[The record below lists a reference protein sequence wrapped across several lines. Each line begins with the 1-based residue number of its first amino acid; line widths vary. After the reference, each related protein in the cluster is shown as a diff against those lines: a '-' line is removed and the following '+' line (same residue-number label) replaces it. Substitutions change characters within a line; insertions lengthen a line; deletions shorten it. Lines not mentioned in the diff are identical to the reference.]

1 MYQVHKDFNEY
12 KPVTRA
18 QLDQILDT
26 PVLNLDGL
34 DYPIIIKKIE
44 LLFNHGNYI
53 VRTISEDGLEGISL
67 ANDRME
73 FCYPILEKQVAPYFI
88 GQDARRLEALLE
100 EVYVY
105 KANYKLAGIPYYSVL
120 AALELSILDMLAKA
134 RNVSMVAMFG
144 DRLKDWA
151 NLYVASGNRQTTPE
165 EELEIIKARVDK
177 SGAKAIKFKIGG
189 RMSRNKDSMEGRSE
203 GLIYK
208 SREFFGDGMI
218 IHADGNGSYD
228 VETAVKYGKMLEEI
242 NAYFYEE
249 PCPFDDLESTRD
261 VTAQTKVPLAFGE
274 QENSMTR
281 FRWLVENHGCDVVQ
295 PDIFYNGG
303 LIRTTKVAKMAQ
315 LAGMTITPH
324 VSSGFCFVYLLYF
337 AAYTPNIGQYLENKE
352 GLELAN
358 DFLIEPIVRK
368 DGRLSIPDL
377 KGVGVDASGE
387 LIREAIVLFDIH

>member
-26 PVLNLDGL
+26 PVLNL
-34 DYPIIIKKIE
+34 
-44 LLFNHGNYI
+44 
-53 VRTISEDGLEGISL
+53 DGLEGISL

-151 NLYVASGNRQTTPE
+151 NLYVDSGNRQTTPE

-208 SREFFGDGMI
+208 SREFFGDDMI

>member
-1 MYQVHKDFNEY
+1 
-12 KPVTRA
+12 
-18 QLDQILDT
+18 
-26 PVLNLDGL
+26 
-34 DYPIIIKKIE
+34 
-44 LLFNHGNYI
+44 
-53 VRTISEDGLEGISL
+53 
-67 ANDRME
+67 ME

-165 EELEIIKARVDK
+165 EELEIIK
-177 SGAKAIKFKIGG
+177 G
-189 RMSRNKDSMEGRSE
+189 
-203 GLIYK
+203 
-208 SREFFGDGMI
+208 EFFGDDMI

>member
-1 MYQVHKDFNEY
+1 MYQVHNDFNEY

-165 EELEIIKARVDK
+165 EELEIIK
-177 SGAKAIKFKIGG
+177 G
-189 RMSRNKDSMEGRSE
+189 
-203 GLIYK
+203 
-208 SREFFGDGMI
+208 EFFGDDMI

>member
-1 MYQVHKDFNEY
+1 
-12 KPVTRA
+12 
-18 QLDQILDT
+18 
-26 PVLNLDGL
+26 
-34 DYPIIIKKIE
+34 
-44 LLFNHGNYI
+44 
-53 VRTISEDGLEGISL
+53 
-67 ANDRME
+67 
-73 FCYPILEKQVAPYFI
+73 
-88 GQDARRLEALLE
+88 
-100 EVYVY
+100 
-105 KANYKLAGIPYYSVL
+105 
-120 AALELSILDMLAKA
+120 MLAKA

-165 EELEIIKARVDK
+165 EELEIIK
-177 SGAKAIKFKIGG
+177 G
-189 RMSRNKDSMEGRSE
+189 
-203 GLIYK
+203 
-208 SREFFGDGMI
+208 EFFGDDMI

>member
-144 DRLKDWA
+144 GRLKDWA

-165 EELEIIKARVDK
+165 EELETIK
-177 SGAKAIKFKIGG
+177 G
-189 RMSRNKDSMEGRSE
+189 EC
-203 GLIYK
+203 
-208 SREFFGDGMI
+208 FGDDMI

>member
-165 EELEIIKARVDK
+165 EELEIIK
-177 SGAKAIKFKIGG
+177 G
-189 RMSRNKDSMEGRSE
+189 
-203 GLIYK
+203 
-208 SREFFGDGMI
+208 EFFGDDMI

>member
-1 MYQVHKDFNEY
+1 MSNLCVIY
-12 KPVTRA
+12 
-18 QLDQILDT
+18 LDC
-26 PVLNLDGL
+26 
-34 DYPIIIKKIE
+34 Y
-44 LLFNHGNYI
+44 NHGNYI

-144 DRLKDWA
+144 GRLKDWA

-165 EELEIIKARVDK
+165 EELEIIK
-177 SGAKAIKFKIGG
+177 G
-189 RMSRNKDSMEGRSE
+189 
-203 GLIYK
+203 
-208 SREFFGDGMI
+208 EFFGDDMI

>member
-120 AALELSILDMLAKA
+120 AALELSILAMLAKA

-144 DRLKDWA
+144 GRLKDWA

-165 EELEIIKARVDK
+165 EELEIIK
-177 SGAKAIKFKIGG
+177 G
-189 RMSRNKDSMEGRSE
+189 
-203 GLIYK
+203 
-208 SREFFGDGMI
+208 EFFGDDMI

>member
-26 PVLNLDGL
+26 PVLNL
-34 DYPIIIKKIE
+34 
-44 LLFNHGNYI
+44 
-53 VRTISEDGLEGISL
+53 DGLEGISL

-144 DRLKDWA
+144 GRLKDWA

-165 EELEIIKARVDK
+165 EELEIIK
-177 SGAKAIKFKIGG
+177 G
-189 RMSRNKDSMEGRSE
+189 
-203 GLIYK
+203 
-208 SREFFGDGMI
+208 EFFGDDMI

>member
-144 DRLKDWA
+144 GRLKDWA

-165 EELEIIKARVDK
+165 EELEIIK
-177 SGAKAIKFKIGG
+177 G
-189 RMSRNKDSMEGRSE
+189 
-203 GLIYK
+203 
-208 SREFFGDGMI
+208 EFFGDDMI

-368 DGRLSIPDL
+368 DGRLNIPDL

>member
-144 DRLKDWA
+144 GRLKDWA

-165 EELEIIKARVDK
+165 EELEIIK
-177 SGAKAIKFKIGG
+177 G
-189 RMSRNKDSMEGRSE
+189 
-203 GLIYK
+203 
-208 SREFFGDGMI
+208 EFFGDDMI

-315 LAGMTITPH
+315 PAGMTITPH

>member
-26 PVLNLDGL
+26 PVLNL
-34 DYPIIIKKIE
+34 
-44 LLFNHGNYI
+44 
-53 VRTISEDGLEGISL
+53 DGLEGISL

-165 EELEIIKARVDK
+165 EELEIIK
-177 SGAKAIKFKIGG
+177 G
-189 RMSRNKDSMEGRSE
+189 
-203 GLIYK
+203 
-208 SREFFGDGMI
+208 EFFGDDMI

>member
-1 MYQVHKDFNEY
+1 MYQVHQDFGAY

-18 QLDQILDT
+18 QLEAVMDA
-26 PVLNLDGL
+26 PVLRLDGL
-34 DYPIIIKKIE
+34 DAPIIIEKIE
-44 LLFNHGNYI
+44 LLFNHGTYM
-53 VRTISEDGLEGISL
+53 VRTTAKDGLVGISL
-67 ANDRME
+67 ANDRIE
-73 FCYPILEKQVAPYFI
+73 FVYPILEKQIAPYFI
-88 GQDARRLEALLE
+88 GQDARRLEALLD

-105 KANYKLAGIPYYSVL
+105 KANYKLAGIPYYSAL

-134 RNVSMVAMFG
+134 ANRSLVGLFG
-144 DRLKDWA
+144 DRRKDWA

-165 EELEIIKARVDK
+165 EELEIIQARVEK

-189 RMSRNKDSMEGRSE
+189 RMSRNRDSMEGRSE
-203 GLIYK
+203 SLIYQ
-208 SREFFGDGMI
+208 SRKYFGDDMI

-261 VTAQTKVPLAFGE
+261 VTAQTKIPLAFGE

-281 FRWLVENHGCDVVQ
+281 FRWLAENHGCDVVQ

-303 LIRTTKVAKMAQ
+303 LIRTTKVARMAE

-358 DFLIEPIVRK
+358 DFLTEPIVRK
-368 DGRLSIPDL
+368 DGQLSIPDL
-377 KGVGVDASGE
+377 TGVGVDASNS
-387 LIREAIVLFDIH
+387 LVREAIVLFDIH

>member
-151 NLYVASGNRQTTPE
+151 NLYVASGNRQTTLE
-165 EELEIIKARVDK
+165 EELEIIK
-177 SGAKAIKFKIGG
+177 G
-189 RMSRNKDSMEGRSE
+189 
-203 GLIYK
+203 
-208 SREFFGDGMI
+208 EFFGDDMI

>member
-1 MYQVHKDFNEY
+1 M
-12 KPVTRA
+12 
-18 QLDQILDT
+18 
-26 PVLNLDGL
+26 NLDGL

-165 EELEIIKARVDK
+165 EELEIIK
-177 SGAKAIKFKIGG
+177 G
-189 RMSRNKDSMEGRSE
+189 
-203 GLIYK
+203 
-208 SREFFGDGMI
+208 EFFGDDMI

>member
-26 PVLNLDGL
+26 PVLNL
-34 DYPIIIKKIE
+34 
-44 LLFNHGNYI
+44 
-53 VRTISEDGLEGISL
+53 DGLEGISL

-105 KANYKLAGIPYYSVL
+105 KANYKMAGIPYYSVL

-165 EELEIIKARVDK
+165 EELEIIK
-177 SGAKAIKFKIGG
+177 G
-189 RMSRNKDSMEGRSE
+189 
-203 GLIYK
+203 
-208 SREFFGDGMI
+208 EFFGDDMI

>member
-144 DRLKDWA
+144 GRLKDWA

-165 EELEIIKARVDK
+165 EELEIIK
-177 SGAKAIKFKIGG
+177 G
-189 RMSRNKDSMEGRSE
+189 
-203 GLIYK
+203 
-208 SREFFGDGMI
+208 EFFGDDMI

>member
-120 AALELSILDMLAKA
+120 AALELSILAMLAKA

-165 EELEIIKARVDK
+165 EELEIIK
-177 SGAKAIKFKIGG
+177 G
-189 RMSRNKDSMEGRSE
+189 
-203 GLIYK
+203 
-208 SREFFGDGMI
+208 EFFGDDMI